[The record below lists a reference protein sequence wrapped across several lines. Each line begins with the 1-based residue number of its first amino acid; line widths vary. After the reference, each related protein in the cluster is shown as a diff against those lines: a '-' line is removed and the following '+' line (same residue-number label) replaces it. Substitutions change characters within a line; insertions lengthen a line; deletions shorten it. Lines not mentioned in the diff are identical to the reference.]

1 MKSLWTLIHVIFM
14 LGSIFGIAALPAVIV
29 ISFINGNNKAGII
42 SSIVFVTW
50 IIVFK
55 VWLTVS
61 DKLSAKREKK
71 YKERFVT
78 DMDIDCGSFGII
90 TLEHD
95 RGRDMIVSKGV
106 LTELMLISVTDMIEL
121 CINGDTV
128 DGRQLERIMNRLRA
142 DKDRIQE
149 GFLCAYENCF
159 PSTGK
164 YYPGTPLELRLKLIT
179 VNRDCIHIDCEGQF
193 TGIRDEIYATVSFE
207 DGIFDYKYDIEE

>member
-71 YKERFVT
+71 YRERYIE
-78 DMDIDCGSFGII
+78 DMDTDCGFFGILP
-90 TLEHD
+90 LERD

-106 LTELMLISVTDMIEL
+106 LTELMLISPADMIEL

-128 DGRQLERIMNRLRA
+128 DGMQLERIMSRLRA

-149 GFLCAYENCF
+149 SVLREYEKCY
-159 PSTGK
+159 PVTGK
-164 YYPGTPLELRLKLIT
+164 YYPGKPIELSLKLLT
-179 VNRDCIHIDCEGQF
+179 VERDGREVECEGQF
-193 TGIRDEIYATVSFE
+193 IGIKDDIYALVSFE
-207 DGIFDYKYDIEE
+207 DGVFDYDCYIED